1 MDDFAP
7 HLTLTSTQ
15 AAGLL
20 EVHPSTVKRW
30 CNDGE
35 LPYDTTSGG
44 HRRIRLSDAVTF
56 ARAKNIVTVLTPF
69 HPYEPHVWTALCE
82 ADEAGSFQRLHS
94 LAMGW
99 VHRGRL
105 RRVARLFDAL
115 ADTPSVPLI
124 RFLDEAVRGLMIDV
138 GRAWHE
144 GRLRAGE
151 EHMVSQVMTE
161 VLLRLRER
169 EQQGRDPESPPVGL
183 ALVGS
188 AEGNQHHLGSLS
200 VRILLE
206 RRGWEVLYLGPD
218 VPLEDFAMIQ
228 RRRGAG
234 LVCVSLAAPANLGDV
249 SRTVGLLGEFYDH
262 GRPYALALGGA
273 VPEAD
278 GSSVLESLPFD
289 DVGLFHDCR
298 SFDARLE
305 AGWAAGRV
313 AGVVA

>member
-7 HLTLTSTQ
+7 HLLLTSTQ
-15 AAGLL
+15 AASLL
-20 EVHPSTVKRW
+20 EVHPSTIKRW
-30 CNDGE
+30 CNEGD
-35 LPYDTTSGG
+35 LAFDTTSGG
-44 HRRIRLSDAVTF
+44 HRRIRLADAVSF
-56 ARAKNIVTVLTPF
+56 ARAKDITTVLTPF
-69 HPYEPHVWTALCE
+69 HPYEGHVWTALSE
-82 ADEAGSFQRLHS
+82 AEAEGSFQRLLS

-115 ADTPSVPLI
+115 AATPSVPLL
-124 RFLDEAVRGLMIDV
+124 RFCDEAVRGLMTEV

-169 EQQGRDPESPPVGL
+169 DQRARDPDASRAGL

-188 AEGNQHHLGSLS
+188 AEGNQHHLGSMA

-228 RRRGAG
+228 RRRAAD
-234 LVCVSLAAPANLGDV
+234 LVCVSLAPPAAIGDV
-249 SRTVGLLGEFYDH
+249 ARVVGVLGEFYDH
-262 GRPYALALGGA
+262 ARPYRLALGGA
-273 VPEAD
+273 VPD
-278 GSSVLESLPFD
+278 MTGSTLLDRLPFEG
-289 DVGLFHDCR
+289 VGLFEDCAG
-298 SFDARLE
+298 FDARLE
-305 AGWAAGRV
+305 AGWASRRAV
-313 AGVVA
+313 GVGA